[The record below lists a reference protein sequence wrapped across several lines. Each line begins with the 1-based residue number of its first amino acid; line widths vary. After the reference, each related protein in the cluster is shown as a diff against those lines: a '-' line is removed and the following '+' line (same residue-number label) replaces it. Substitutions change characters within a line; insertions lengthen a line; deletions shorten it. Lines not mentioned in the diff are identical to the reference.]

1 MDTQSTQHPERAVDV
16 ELHEPGLDN
25 PRYVARA
32 TQFGLSAESD
42 TLEGAIVLLLRDLRA
57 LLAAKERGEQQ

>member
-1 MDTQSTQHPERAVDV
+1 MQSTQHPERAVDV

-25 PRYVARA
+25 PHYVARA
-32 TQFGLSAESD
+32 TQFGLRAESD

-57 LLAAKERGEQQ
+57 LVAAKERGEQQ